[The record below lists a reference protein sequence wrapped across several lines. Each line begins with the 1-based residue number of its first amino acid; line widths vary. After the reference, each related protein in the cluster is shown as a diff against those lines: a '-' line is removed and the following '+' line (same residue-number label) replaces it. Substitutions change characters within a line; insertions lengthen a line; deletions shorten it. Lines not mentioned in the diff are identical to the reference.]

1 MALEY
6 YTVPWQQNWDQKSWD
21 QKSYWDKIGD
31 LFTVGKYWPYDKIIT
46 LFGEEHGKVY
56 AEQLGVDPDDTHL
69 IAEKRR
75 ELDRIKK
82 NEEKNA
88 KAAQVEA
95 ERVAKAQAD
104 EAKREAEQAKQE
116 AERVATAERAKQEAI
131 KAREN
136 RLAGLSTSEAYENI
150 LKELRY
156 QSDALKNAG
165 LYEKVWR
172 PGADTDLVIENM
184 ASRLAESGVKTI
196 RDLQLGTVPGEPQII
211 GADNEHVVYG
221 PGPDRQALINTRTG
235 QEIAP
240 QYAFADI
247 GGGGSTWGGTFA
259 GPGSTRYTINFVNG
273 VPVFGAQQQATVK
286 SGLEKIAPSIAGAL
300 ATYLSAGTLGPVVAG
315 ALGGATSGLLST
327 GEIEGAL
334 KGAALGGAGGYVSG
348 LIGGAPISESL
359 PTSFGPGMGFE
370 DVITASQAA
379 DLAGLAGI
387 SPEIAASNLGLLEAS
402 MGNLSSV
409 IPPDVAASN
418 LGLLEASMGPS
429 MVPQFPTNLP
439 GVPDLRLDVMPQ
451 PPAQPAL
458 GNLDKSMLLSDAGYG
473 GMGPTQWWETITPGD
488 AASTLGQ
495 IEGSM
500 GGFVG
505 PTLPTDFVGP
515 RLPTGNAD
523 KAVLLGNEGYG
534 PMSDLT
540 VNQAPI
546 TSSPITSLGPSANL
560 KDVVDYITGGGAATV
575 IGNQLMDQIK
585 GLIGGGGTT
594 TQQPSGFGSLAST
607 ALGALLANR
616 GQAAPQAGVSAGKAP
631 DIVGPVASLL
641 APKLVQRQPISLL

>member
-1 MALEY
+1 
-6 YTVPWQQNWDQKSWD
+6 
-21 QKSYWDKIGD
+21 
-31 LFTVGKYWPYDKIIT
+31 
-46 LFGEEHGKVY
+46 
-56 AEQLGVDPDDTHL
+56 
-69 IAEKRR
+69 
-75 ELDRIKK
+75 
-82 NEEKNA
+82 
-88 KAAQVEA
+88 
-95 ERVAKAQAD
+95 
-104 EAKREAEQAKQE
+104 
-116 AERVATAERAKQEAI
+116 
-131 KAREN
+131 
-136 RLAGLSTSEAYENI
+136 
-150 LKELRY
+150 
-156 QSDALKNAG
+156 
-165 LYEKVWR
+165 
-172 PGADTDLVIENM
+172 
-184 ASRLAESGVKTI
+184 
-196 RDLQLGTVPGEPQII
+196 
-211 GADNEHVVYG
+211 
-221 PGPDRQALINTRTG
+221 
-235 QEIAP
+235 
-240 QYAFADI
+240 
-247 GGGGSTWGGTFA
+247 
-259 GPGSTRYTINFVNG
+259 
-273 VPVFGAQQQATVK
+273 
-286 SGLEKIAPSIAGAL
+286 
-300 ATYLSAGTLGPVVAG
+300 
-315 ALGGATSGLLST
+315 
-327 GEIEGAL
+327 
-334 KGAALGGAGGYVSG
+334 
-348 LIGGAPISESL
+348 
-359 PTSFGPGMGFE
+359 
-370 DVITASQAA
+370 
-379 DLAGLAGI
+379 
-387 SPEIAASNLGLLEAS
+387 
-402 MGNLSSV
+402 
-409 IPPDVAASN
+409 
-418 LGLLEASMGPS
+418 
-429 MVPQFPTNLP
+429 
-439 GVPDLRLDVMPQ
+439 LDVMPQ